1 MLPTL
6 LNCKE
11 REHSM
16 STFFEILMLSATI
29 TAAAPN
35 ATLKQLSCDKMAAQA
50 FRRALHDEDMVN
62 YRAHY
67 NAGLNKC
74 FYAETYMF
82 TTPVGNNTWVY
93 LSDLQVNRIYGGF
106 HKSTNIGL
114 FYCSVEG
121 KECHSEA
128 EWNQLVKPYMED

>member
-1 MLPTL
+1 MSAL

-11 REHSM
+11 REHNM
-16 STFFEILMLSATI
+16 STFLEILLLSATI

-35 ATLKQLSCDKMAAQA
+35 MTLNQLSCEKMAAQA
-50 FRRALHDEDMVN
+50 FRRALHDEDIVN

-67 NAGLNKC
+67 NASLNKC
-74 FYAETYMF
+74 LYAETYMY

-106 HKSTNIGL
+106 YKSTNIGL
-114 FYCSVEG
+114 FYCSVED

>member
-1 MLPTL
+1 
-6 LNCKE
+6 
-11 REHSM
+11 M
-16 STFFEILMLSATI
+16 STFLEILMLSATI

-35 ATLKQLSCDKMAAQA
+35 MTLNQLSCDRMAAQA
-50 FRRALHDEDMVN
+50 FRRAPLDEDRVN

-74 FYAETYMF
+74 LYAETYIA

-93 LSDLQVNRIYGGF
+93 LSDLQANRIYGGF

-114 FYCSVEG
+114 FYCSVED

-128 EWNQLVKPYMED
+128 EWNQLVKAYMED

>member
-1 MLPTL
+1 
-6 LNCKE
+6 
-11 REHSM
+11 M
-16 STFFEILMLSATI
+16 SAFIEILMLSATI

-35 ATLKQLSCDKMAAQA
+35 VTLKQLSCDKMAAQA

-114 FYCSVEG
+114 SYCSVED

-128 EWNQLVKPYMED
+128 EWNQLVKAYMEE